1 MSIHITLTPEEE
13 QKLAEFARAGARTRP
28 PMRMTWSPPT

>member
-13 QKLAEFARAGARTRP
+13 QKLAEFARARGTDPAAHCA
-28 PMRMTWSPPT
+28 